1 MIFHSNVKLPDGI
14 QGVDPAGRTWPCPDP
29 AFVDVGGRVKLQG
42 LERGWT
48 WSWGQPNNHS
58 MAAEK
63 NMLYIFKKV
72 MHHWAS
78 NLWLNQSNPATTP
91 SLRDFGHPWSI
102 FWSSVRTCLCSY
114 VILYD
119 SHRWLWPSSEKPS
132 SGITVG
138 FAVTR
143 WGFWWLMNY
152 AIQ

>member
-1 MIFHSNVKLPDGI
+1 MWNYQMVFK
-14 QGVDPAGRTWPCPDP
+14 
-29 AFVDVGGRVKLQG
+29 
-42 LERGWT
+42 GWT
-48 WSWGQPNNHS
+48 QLGGHGHVRTQLSWTSAVEWSCKGWKEDGLGHEVSQTIT
-58 MAAEK
+58 AWLLKK

-143 WGFWWLMNY
+143 RGFWWLMNY